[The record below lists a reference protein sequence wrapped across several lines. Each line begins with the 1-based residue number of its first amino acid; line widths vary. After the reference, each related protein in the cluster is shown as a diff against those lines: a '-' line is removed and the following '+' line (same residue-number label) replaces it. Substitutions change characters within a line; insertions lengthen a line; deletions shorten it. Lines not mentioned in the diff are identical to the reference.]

1 MKEDCLEQILPF
13 LKEIDADR
21 REQFE
26 NYFRTAPKWLWNR
39 CAIERMPQRT
49 TFVREGEPVDMIYF
63 ICEGLVKATDCR
75 VFGINYDY
83 MLFNK
88 VYALGGMEIIIN
100 LDTYQTTLQ
109 TVTDCIVLKIPKKD
123 FQKWLDSDTIAMK
136 MEARLMG
143 EYMLEQDRVGRN
155 LLFLQG
161 SNRVAYILMNRYRE
175 YAQNGTLRLKKNRQ
189 ELSDC
194 TGLCIKTITRSIN
207 KFKENGLLTTQG
219 NYIVINY
226 EQYLQLE
233 KIVSEILT
241 ENL

>member
-1 MKEDCLEQILPF
+1 MNEDYLKQILPF
-13 LKEIDADR
+13 LNKIDADR
-21 REQFE
+21 RQQFE
-26 NYFRTAPKWLWNR
+26 DHFLTAPKWLLNR
-39 CAIERMPQRT
+39 CTVENMPKRT

-63 ICEGLVKATDCR
+63 VGEGIVKATDCR
-75 VFGINYDY
+75 IFGINYDF

-88 VYALGGMEIIIN
+88 VYALGGMEVIIN

-109 TVTDCIVLKIPKKD
+109 TVTDCIVLKIPKND
-123 FQKWLDSDTIAMK
+123 FQKWLDSDAIAMK
-136 MEARLMG
+136 LEARLMG
-143 EYMLEQDRVGRN
+143 EYLLEQDRVGRN

-161 SNRVAYILMNRYRE
+161 SNRVAYILMKRYRE
-175 YAQNGTLRLKKNRQ
+175 YAQNGILHLKKNRQ

-226 EQYLQLE
+226 DQYLQLV